1 MTTTKPARPLWKWV
15 LSYAGRRR
23 GGLSLLATILL
34 LEAAAQAIVPWPM
47 KLLVDHALLGVPLPP
62 TLDWLLSD
70 DGEPPSGRALIVLC
84 VVSLAVLHGL
94 TSVLGVVQAGLN
106 ATVGQR
112 LTYDLASDVFAHLQR
127 LSLRSH
133 SRMSIGDL
141 MRRVTADCGAIAT
154 ILRDAL
160 LPAIAAIA
168 MLAFAFAMML
178 TLSVPLAILAALAL
192 PALGVAFRR
201 YTPPIMDRGYEYAQA
216 ESEIWGHV
224 EQALSAVPAIQAFS
238 AGGEADRRV
247 GGAYRRVLVSAVA
260 LTHAQFRLKALSGL
274 IAATLGGLMLVAG
287 TREVQ
292 SGSLTVGGLLVF
304 LAYLAIFFAPLDTLA
319 NSMSSGTEAAGAAR
333 RIREVLAEHEE
344 VAERVGAVPLHVPG
358 GGAVS
363 LELRSVTWGYTEGR
377 PAVDDVTVH
386 IPAGRTVALVGASGA
401 GKSTLASMVPRLC
414 DPWRGEVFLNGRDI
428 RDFTIRSLRDHVA
441 VVLQE
446 SYLFPVTIADN
457 IAYGRPGASR
467 NEIERAAMA
476 AGAHEFVRALPRGY
490 ETVVGERGATL
501 SGGERQRIAI
511 ARALLKDA
519 PILVLDEPTSALD
532 AVTESNLLNALDRL
546 RRGRTTL
553 LIAHRLST
561 VRSADQIVVL
571 DRGRVVEVGT
581 HDELRRAGGSY
592 ARLCQ
597 LQLGEEGAAV

>member
-1 MTTTKPARPLWKWV
+1 
-15 LSYAGRRR
+15 
-23 GGLSLLATILL
+23 
-34 LEAAAQAIVPWPM
+34 M